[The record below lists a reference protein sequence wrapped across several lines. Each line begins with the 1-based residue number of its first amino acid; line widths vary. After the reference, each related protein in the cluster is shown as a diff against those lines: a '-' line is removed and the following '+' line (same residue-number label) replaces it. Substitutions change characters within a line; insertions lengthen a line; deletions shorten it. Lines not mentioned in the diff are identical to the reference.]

1 MKKTS
6 ERNWAFYFD
15 GETATITDK
24 SDFYKGMKGV
34 IIPISA
40 DVAAEALM
48 LVLSRGASSVG
59 TSDTEE

>member
-1 MKKTS
+1 MRKTS
-6 ERNWAFYFD
+6 EKNWAFYFD

-34 IIPISA
+34 VIPISA

-48 LVLSRGASSVG
+48 LILSKG
-59 TSDTEE
+59 TEPIVRTED